1 MTTKYDNTDSTRCA
15 GSGGVTLAL
24 LAGDGTGQGNDG
36 VSLPCRGCWV
46 QRREGGNTIRMNIG
60 EAATAD
66 LGVELGDPE
75 AGAMPLWVPISD
87 IAQLYFYG
95 GATDIV
101 DIIYLLG

>member
-15 GSGGVTLAL
+15 GSGGVTLTL
-24 LAGDGTGQGNDG
+24 LAADGTGQGNDG

-46 QRREGGNTIRMNIG
+46 QRRERCTTIRMSIG

-66 LGVELGDPE
+66 LGVELGDPV
-75 AGAMPLWVPISD
+75 AGAMPLWVPVSD
-87 IAQLYFYG
+87 ISQLYFF
-95 GATDIV
+95 GAFNEVV